1 MRQHGSLLAVM
12 LCVVF
17 AAVLPER
24 SGGQAR
30 PAPVTGDW
38 LLAHILSDPEQLNP
52 LTSND
57 AGSSA
62 ILGYIV
68 QSLLTR
74 DPRSLELNRYSLK
87 RVRLFLPI
95 NSPILLKSAAMLTSK
110 TVESL
115 PAKMFCSVSKRSNV
129 L

>member
-1 MRQHGSLLAVM
+1 MRQRGSLLAVM
-12 LCVVF
+12 LCVAF

-74 DPRSLELNRYSLK
+74 DHVFELNHFAEARPVVSADTT
-87 RVRLFLPI
+87 
-95 NSPILLKSAAMLTSK
+95 PIL
-110 TVESL
+110 
-115 PAKMFCSVSKRSNV
+115 
-129 L
+129 